1 MLAVGRKEFRQ
12 IARDRRSLMVLLFVP
27 AFFLLLY
34 GYALSFDVQNIQL
47 AVLDHDRSQA
57 SRELVNAFVKS
68 GYFELIADV
77 SSSREYEEL
86 IDRRRCARGP
96 RHSGRPPARSA
107 DRAPRA
113 GAGHHQ
119 RRQLEHRDDRD
130 GIRARESCRPPR
142 RSISFRAPRERR
154 APLITVESRVWYNPQ
169 LRSALFLIPGL
180 IAYIGMISAVVSTSL
195 SVVREKERGTMEQVR
210 MAPLGTGAYI
220 VGKTLPYFVISL
232 ATSVFIV
239 LASMPLFGLPMH
251 GSWLLLL
258 LALSLYLAGALG
270 LGLMI
275 STVAES
281 QQVAFQLAVLASFL
295 PTMML
300 SGFVFPIASMPAPIQ
315 AITFLVPARYFIV
328 ALRAIVLKGADVS
341 TFWVELVAL
350 AVYAA
355 LMLTLA
361 SRACAGNGRSRRIL
375 FVMWKEM
382 LELRQDP
389 RIFGVIFVAPVLQLA
404 ILGYAAT
411 TDVRNVP
418 IVIVDADRSSGEPG
432 PDQPVH
438 RLGHLRARRRRVG
451 RAGCRSVSRDRRRL
465 DGADDSG
472 AIRREP
478 GGRSLVDA
486 AGRRRRIGRELDE
499 HRDGVRDEPHRR
511 LHAGAR
517 GAARARARRADRRRR
532 RHRAARAHLVQPDA
546 SRAGISCCPGFS
558 RCSC

>member
-1 MLAVGRKEFRQ
+1 MWSNMRKVLAVGRKEFRQ

-68 GYFELIADV
+68 GYFELTADV

-86 IDRRRCARGP
+86 IDLGEVRVALVIPAGLQRDLL
-96 RHSGRPPARSA
+96 SGRRVPVQVVINGDNSNTAMTVMGYALRILQIASA
-107 DRAPRA
+107 QYQLQGVTRAVT
-113 GAGHHQ
+113 
-119 RRQLEHRDDRD
+119 
-130 GIRARESCRPPR
+130 
-142 RSISFRAPRERR
+142 AP
-154 APLITVESRVWYNPQ
+154 INVESRVWYNPQ

-239 LASMPLFGLPMH
+239 LASMPLFGLPMQ

-295 PTMML
+295 PTMIL

-315 AITFLVPARYFIV
+315 AFTLLVPARYFIV
-328 ALRAIVLKGADVS
+328 ALRAIVLKGADVA

-355 LMLTLA
+355 LMLALA
-361 SRACAGNGRSRRIL
+361 SARLRRQ
-375 FVMWKEM
+375 W
-382 LELRQDP
+382 
-389 RIFGVIFVAPVLQLA
+389 A
-404 ILGYAAT
+404 
-411 TDVRNVP
+411 
-418 IVIVDADRSSGEPG
+418 
-432 PDQPVH
+432 
-438 RLGHLRARRRRVG
+438 
-451 RAGCRSVSRDRRRL
+451 
-465 DGADDSG
+465 
-472 AIRREP
+472 
-478 GGRSLVDA
+478 
-486 AGRRRRIGRELDE
+486 
-499 HRDGVRDEPHRR
+499 
-511 LHAGAR
+511 
-517 GAARARARRADRRRR
+517 
-532 RHRAARAHLVQPDA
+532 
-546 SRAGISCCPGFS
+546 
-558 RCSC
+558 